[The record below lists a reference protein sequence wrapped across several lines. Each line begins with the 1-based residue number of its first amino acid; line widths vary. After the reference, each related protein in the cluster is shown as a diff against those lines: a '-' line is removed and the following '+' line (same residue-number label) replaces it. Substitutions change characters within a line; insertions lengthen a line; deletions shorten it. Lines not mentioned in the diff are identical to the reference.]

1 MGFVEKVNAFIGADK
16 PKLADFYA
24 CFDQLYMLLNS
35 GSTLQQA
42 INEIAH
48 VQTNAKLGQALRNI
62 SRNLSAGVA
71 TGAAFKKEGVFPRLV
86 APTIE
91 SGDRAG
97 RLSDTFL
104 RLSELMWLQHNLYS
118 KVKNALFIPKIAAV
132 LMAIMTIAYIKIAIP
147 EYVKLYKETGI
158 PLPWIVSFVTGCVN
172 GIVDYWFITLPVL
185 YGFYK
190 AWEWFSSNNVA
201 LVDSWKLRLPIYSKL
216 HFFFVQH
223 QLASVLGLMLSSGL
237 TLTDSLSQ
245 AGKVVDNSV
254 VSNAVGKVREDIIK
268 GNTLADSMQHHNHG
282 DRPVFDNMLLASINA
297 GEKSN
302 HITLALEHDCKYYER
317 LLNNMIEPT
326 STKITLLVML
336 PMGLLIVLM
345 FMFTLVPM
353 FDYMSRISGT

>member
-1 MGFVEKVNAFIGADK
+1 
-16 PKLADFYA
+16 
-24 CFDQLYMLLNS
+24 
-35 GSTLQQA
+35 
-42 INEIAH
+42 
-48 VQTNAKLGQALRNI
+48 
-62 SRNLSAGVA
+62 
-71 TGAAFKKEGVFPRLV
+71 
-86 APTIE
+86 
-91 SGDRAG
+91 
-97 RLSDTFL
+97 
-104 RLSELMWLQHNLYS
+104 MWLQHNLYS

-185 YGFYK
+185 CGLYK
-190 AWEWFSSNNVA
+190 AWEWFSSNNVGI
-201 LVDSWKLRLPIYSKL
+201 VDNWKLRLPIYSKL

-223 QLASVLGLMLSSGL
+223 QLASVLNLMLSSGL

-245 AGKVVDNSV
+245 AGKVVDNSI

-282 DRPVFDNMLLASINA
+282 DTPVFDNMLLASINA

-353 FDYMSRISGT
+353 FDYMSRISNV